1 MARYLFIDD
10 ERFVF
15 DERGGLSG
23 GGDAGISEQQISE
36 LTNALSSQ
44 SGSSST
50 ILEQVTL
57 PDISAAANDLFLPTG
72 TSFRATATGG
82 AQDVTGFAN
91 VKAGRGITFLN
102 VGANNLVLRNQ
113 NAGSTAENR
122 IITGTG
128 ASVTIQP
135 DRSAFLVYD
144 GTTVRWR
151 LIAFT

>member
-1 MARYLFIDD
+1 MARFLFLDD
-10 ERFVF
+10 DRFVF
-15 DERGGLSG
+15 DEDI
-23 GGDAGISEQQISE
+23 GDGEITPEQLGQ
-36 LTNALSSQ
+36 LTNALSSNA
-44 SGSSST
+44 GAPST

-57 PDISAAANDLFLPTG
+57 PDISATANDLFLPTG

-113 NAGSTAENR
+113 NAGSAEQNR

-151 LIAFT
+151 LISFT